1 VTCLVLRGLHIA
13 HRLASSGLLLAVSF
27 CACLPPCCAAG
38 QSAASQKPLP
48 RNPAAA
54 RPDVV
59 KAARTRAFHIVP
71 IYQWRRRELNLVPL
85 TSSEKAEF
93 AWDEAAD
100 RFTFI
105 KALFAMGV
113 SEATNT
119 PGAWP
124 GGWDG
129 VGRRYGAAVA
139 GIASNELFSTYL
151 LPAAFRLD
159 PRYVNTLEKPVRKQ
173 VFYAVSR
180 VVVTRTDRGRSTFN
194 FSQVFGNLASA
205 ALTDAYYPP
214 RDRTLDR
221 TLGRWGLKLAVGAG
235 INVSR
240 QFLRPLLV
248 RRPPAPTA
256 P

>member
-1 VTCLVLRGLHIA
+1 MTCLVLRGLNLA
-13 HRLASSGLLLAVSF
+13 RRLASSGLLLAVS
-27 CACLPPCCAAG
+27 CLACLPPVCAAG
-38 QSAASQKPLP
+38 TAASREPLP
-48 RNPAAA
+48 RNPAPA
-54 RPDVV
+54 RLDVV

-71 IYQWRRRELNLVPL
+71 IYQWHRRGLNLVPL
-85 TSSEKAEF
+85 TSSEKAEL
-93 AWDEAAD
+93 AWDESAD

-105 KALFAMGV
+105 KAVFAMGV

-129 VGRRYGAAVA
+129 VGRRYGAALA

-151 LPAAFRLD
+151 LPAAFHLD

-180 VVVTRTDRGRSTFN
+180 VVVARTDRGRSTFN

-205 ALTDAYYPP
+205 TLTDAYYPP